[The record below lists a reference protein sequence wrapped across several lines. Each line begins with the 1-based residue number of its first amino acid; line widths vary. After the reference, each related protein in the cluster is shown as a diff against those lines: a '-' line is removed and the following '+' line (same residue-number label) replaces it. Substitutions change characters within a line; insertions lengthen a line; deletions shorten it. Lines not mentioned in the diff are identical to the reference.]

1 MLLITSHSS
10 LITFPSVP
18 VAQPDR
24 ASDFGS
30 EGWGFESL
38 QARGLSKVKTTDFAD
53 VTDQV
58 LSVFY
63 AQYPMSSFSGRARYS
78 AAYPPEGASA

>member
-1 MLLITSHSS
+1 MVEPQIVVLVVAGSSPVGHPASQIPNSKSQSPKALIRI
-10 LITFPSVP
+10 LWALELGFWDLQKVP

-38 QARGLSKVKTTDFAD
+38 QARVSLN
-53 VTDQV
+53 
-58 LSVFY
+58 
-63 AQYPMSSFSGRARYS
+63 
-78 AAYPPEGASA
+78 

>member
-1 MLLITSHSS
+1 MVEPQIVVLVVAGSS
-10 LITFPSVP
+10 PVDHPARAAARILNFKSQISDPSVP

-38 QARGLSKVKTTDFAD
+38 QARA
-53 VTDQV
+53 
-58 LSVFY
+58 
-63 AQYPMSSFSGRARYS
+63 
-78 AAYPPEGASA
+78 